1 MRAAQG
7 AVTIAERVRVSPI
20 HAIAQTLRRVQ
31 CGEVAGPA
39 PRRRHRGL
47 LLSARGV
54 LVALVVIM
62 ASTGCGQE
70 RETAPATPADAVGDR
85 ADGVNP
91 QPVPQDTSRPTD
103 TDPRNPDMDAD
114 ADLVG
119 AEWTVGDTRVDRP
132 VTGAALLREMRTARH
147 DDFDRVVLD
156 FGNDEVPG
164 YRIAYIDRPVR
175 QCGSGHVVPLAGDAW
190 LSIVVEPAN
199 AHTEAGEPT
208 VRDRER
214 RTALP
219 SLLELKLIC
228 DFEALVEVVGGL
240 GSPERYRAFVLEN
253 PGRLVIDIMH
263 PS

>member
-1 MRAAQG
+1 MRTRGSVGTLHEVTGLIPRNRRHG
-7 AVTIAERVRVSPI
+7 A
-20 HAIAQTLRRVQ
+20 
-31 CGEVAGPA
+31 A
-39 PRRRHRGL
+39 PR
-47 LLSARGV
+47 ARGV
-54 LVALVVIM
+54 IVALALVVGGG
-62 ASTGCGQE
+62 GCGQE
-70 RETAPATPADAVGDR
+70 RDPTPATAADAAIDR

-91 QPVPQDTSRPTD
+91 QQVTRDTARSA
-103 TDPRNPDMDAD
+103 DAD
-114 ADLVG
+114 ANAELMG

-132 VTGAALLREMRTARH
+132 VTGAAMLREMRTARH

-156 FGNDEVPG
+156 FGGDPVPG

-175 QCGSGHVVPLAGDAW
+175 QCGSGNVVPLAGDAW
-190 LSIVVEPAN
+190 LSIIVEPAN

-208 VRDRER
+208 VRERER
-214 RTALP
+214 TPALP

-228 DFEALVEVVGGL
+228 DFEAIVEVVGGL